1 MSRPYQITAAVG
13 ILFAAFV
20 AYGSVRLKFYTA
32 MGPGPGF
39 FPLWLSILFGVLA
52 VFMFCQ
58 ATFGRSDPM
67 PADFFATRTGYVRI
81 GAILVSLIG
90 TVVLLN
96 PLGFRLTSL
105 AFYLFLLNILSRHH
119 VIVSVLAALV
129 GSFGV
134 YHVFANI
141 LMIPLPVG
149 ILGI

>member
-1 MSRPYQITAAVG
+1 MSRPYQITAAICV
-13 ILFAAFV
+13 LFAAFV
-20 AYGSVRLKFYTA
+20 AYESVRLKFYTA

-52 VFMFCQ
+52 VLMFCQ
-58 ATFGRSDPM
+58 AAFGQSDPM
-67 PADFFATRTGYVRI
+67 PANFFASRSGYGRI
-81 GAILVSLIG
+81 GAILVALIG

-96 PLGFRLTSL
+96 PLGFRLTAL
-105 AFYLFLLNILSRHH
+105 AFYLFLLNILSRHNL
-119 VIVSVLAALV
+119 IISVLAALA

-141 LMIPLPVG
+141 LMLPLPVG

>member
-1 MSRPYQITAAVG
+1 MKRPYQIAAVIC

-20 AYGSVRLKFYTA
+20 AYESIRLKFYTS

-39 FPLWLSILFGVLA
+39 FPFWLSILFGVLA
-52 VFMFCQ
+52 VVMFCQ
-58 ATFGRSDPM
+58 ATFGPSNPL
-67 PADFFATRTGYVRI
+67 PADFFATRTGYLRI

-90 TVVLLN
+90 TVGLLN
-96 PLGFRLTSL
+96 PLGYCLTSL
-105 AFYLFLLNILSRHH
+105 AFYLFLLKVLGRHSL
-119 VIVSVLAALV
+119 IVSVLIALV

-134 YHVFANI
+134 YHVFANM